1 MNNYDLIFHGYG
13 DEDLPFGMSG
23 VTGLLERLRDGA
35 GTSLNPSK
43 SDMIARYL
51 LDLRD
56 IYWISDEEA
65 ALCRGF
71 VSLN

>member
-1 MNNYDLIFHGYG
+1 MNNYDLILHGYD